1 MGAMTWPINVAE
13 ELRDAQLL
21 DELKKAIDYTS
32 LIAAQLAYKASI
44 LRSGALRGMFQLM
57 TPSLSKTQRCA
68 AIRTKHRRLAIAH
81 TVF

>member
-21 DELKKAIDYTS
+21 DELKKTIDYTS
-32 LIAAQLAYKASI
+32 LITAQLAYKSSI
-44 LRSGALRGMFQLM
+44 LRSGALRAMFQLM

-68 AIRTKHRRLAIAH
+68 
-81 TVF
+81 TVTAQGRDEAGS